1 MNRQEVAIY
10 LAKINMMNKQLTCML
25 ELNEDV
31 NRIKYKLELDSLTTW
46 REDIL
51 DYLQRNNCHNIVM
64 FINTMY
70 ST

>member
-31 NRIKYKLELDSLTTW
+31 NRIKYKLELDKT
-46 REDIL
+46 
-51 DYLQRNNCHNIVM
+51 NIRL
-64 FINTMY
+64 
-70 ST
+70 